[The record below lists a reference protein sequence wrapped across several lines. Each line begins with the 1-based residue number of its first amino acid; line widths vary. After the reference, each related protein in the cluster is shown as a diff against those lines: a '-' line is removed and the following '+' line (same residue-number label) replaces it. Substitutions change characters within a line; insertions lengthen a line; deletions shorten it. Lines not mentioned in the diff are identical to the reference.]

1 MKVYPVPGRLVRDPR
16 SMQPVPDA
24 GRDVPD
30 DDPYWVRRVRDGDL
44 TETAPAAK
52 AAPAAEPAPAAKAA
66 PAPPIPPRKEA

>member
-16 SMQPVPDA
+16 SMQPVPEA

-44 TETAPAAK
+44 TDT
-52 AAPAAEPAPAAKAA
+52 APAAEPAPAAKAA